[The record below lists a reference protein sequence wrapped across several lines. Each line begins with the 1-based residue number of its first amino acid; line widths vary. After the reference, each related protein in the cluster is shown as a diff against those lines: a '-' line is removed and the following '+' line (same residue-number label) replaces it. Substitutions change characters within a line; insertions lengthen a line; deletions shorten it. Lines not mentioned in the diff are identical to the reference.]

1 MCMMPT
7 STNSHDSD
15 RQPSSISV
23 ALGRFDRPEAGL
35 AGASTSWLTAM
46 TRVPRGLC
54 RAARE
59 LLLQHFHSP
68 TEIQLNATLQ
78 YVHIGHSRPPTCTG
92 RAMECD
98 GLCVV

>member
-7 STNSHDSD
+7 STSSHDSD

-54 RAARE
+54 RAVS
-59 LLLQHFHSP
+59 FCYNTS
-68 TEIQLNATLQ
+68 TL
-78 YVHIGHSRPPTCTG
+78 PPKFN
-92 RAMECD
+92 
-98 GLCVV
+98 

>member
-46 TRVPRGLC
+46 TRVPRGLLC
-54 RAARE
+54 PRAASFCYKTCH
-59 LLLQHFHSP
+59 L
-68 TEIQLNATLQ
+68 
-78 YVHIGHSRPPTCTG
+78 PPKFN
-92 RAMECD
+92 
-98 GLCVV
+98 